1 VAAILEEA
9 PVAAETTV
17 FEKGDAGDSMC
28 IIADGRMRVSDGE
41 RTVSELLSGDVFGEL
56 ALLDPEPRL
65 FKVAALEA
73 EKDGRFFV
81 FADQGVHDAWAM
93 GKSIHHAITL
103 RAYGPRGE
111 DVVFD
116 GEAAVNLYNER
127 QAALDSVR

>member
-1 VAAILEEA
+1 MAAILEEA

-28 IIADGRMRVSDGE
+28 IIADGRAGLGRG
-41 RTVSELLSGDVFGEL
+41 THVSELLSGDVFGEL

-103 RAYGPRGE
+103 RAYGQRGE